1 MTSIFTKIIQ
11 WEIPCTKIYEDEL
24 CFAFLDINPVTKGHT
39 LVIPKQE
46 IERIWQIPDDLLA
59 HMMYIS
65 KKLMKQMINNL
76 WVDYVQLTIEWLEVP
91 HAHIHLIPNMKEN
104 HIVSYTHTAYQ
115 DNEAQD
121 IANKIKI

>member
-1 MTSIFTKIIQ
+1 
-11 WEIPCTKIYEDEL
+11 
-24 CFAFLDINPVTKGHT
+24 
-39 LVIPKQE
+39 
-46 IERIWQIPDDLLA
+46 
-59 HMMYIS
+59 
-65 KKLMKQMINNL
+65 
-76 WVDYVQLTIEWLEVP
+76 VP